1 MDYSNGNGTKNHS
14 SGRRA
19 KPLPFHKTCSISPP
33 TDEGDFVEGL
43 LVLGALSVVFGK
55 PEAGKTF
62 WALDLAM
69 HVASGMQWN
78 GREID
83 SGGVLYLALEGG
95 SGIDKRICAWNRRHG
110 MEGVELPAAI
120 VKMPLILWSSEGH
133 CEEVIETARQVMREM
148 GREVRLIVVD
158 TLARAL
164 AGGNESASEDM
175 GGLITVADTIRA
187 ATGAHLM
194 FIHHPGKDSSRGARG
209 WSGLLGAVDTEIEVI
224 SDDSGRR
231 AVVTKQ
237 KDLQGGGV
245 FPFMLDEVILGT
257 NRRGKPITSCVAM
270 PVSSESTA
278 AKNPA
283 RRLTG
288 ASQCAHLALQFVI
301 SSDEA
306 VSGYS
311 CLPPKVRA
319 VTEAQWRQAFY
330 GRYPGDT
337 SKAKRSAF
345 VRAVKELLYAGAGRP
360 IAAMN
365 NGYVWLTEAPHDPPH
380 DPPHGA
386 P

>member
-1 MDYSNGNGTKNHS
+1 MDAKNYSP
-14 SGRRA
+14 RPDQA
-19 KPLPFHKTCSISPP
+19 PKPLPFTKTCNIEVAS
-33 TDEGDFVEGL
+33 DDGDFVEGL
-43 LVLGALSVVFGK
+43 LIGGALSVVFGK

-69 HVASGMQWN
+69 HVASGVRWN
-78 GREID
+78 DREVD
-83 SGGVLYLALEGG
+83 RGGVLYLALEGG
-95 SGIDKRICAWNRRHG
+95 TGIDKRICAWNQHHQTG
-110 MEGVELPAAI
+110 GVEIPAAV
-120 VKMPLILWSSEGH
+120 VKAPLNLWSSEGQY
-133 CEEVIETARQVMREM
+133 EDVIATAKQMLLDM
-148 GREVRLIVVD
+148 GLAVRLIVVD

-175 GGLITVADTIRA
+175 GGLIAVADAIRA
-187 ATGAHLM
+187 ETGAHIM

-237 KDLQGGGV
+237 KDLQGGDV
-245 FPFMLDEVILGT
+245 FPFRLEPVKLGT
-257 NRRGKPITSCVAM
+257 NRRGKPITSCVVMTAA
-270 PVSSESTA
+270 PESAA

-288 ASQCAHLALQFVI
+288 ASQCAYLALQFVI
-301 SSDEA
+301 ASDGA

-319 VTEAQWRQAFY
+319 ATEAQWRQAFY
-330 GRYPGDT
+330 GRYPADT
-337 SKAKRSAF
+337 PKAKRSAF
-345 VRAVKELLYAGAGRP
+345 GRAVKELLYSGAGRP
-360 IAAMN
+360 IVAMN
-365 NGYVWLTEAPHDPPH
+365 NGYVWLTENETAPHDPPH
-380 DPPHGA
+380 NA